1 MPLLGLGIP
10 SDVEVA
16 FDGAT
21 VGKVYKSPRDPM
33 VLVGLVI
40 TSPVNGGT
48 LAIFCDCPSYGARVG
63 APGLA
68 KLAREAL
75 MRVGPREA
83 VAARRVSLI
92 ATDGAHAKGGPASK
106 RGSSPAAAE
115 YFRILG
121 RGEAA
126 REVWDDFRR
135 ADIAGARACRSEPL
149 YQAFSEVTRGT
160 YKLYGFGQ
168 GRALKRAVSK
178 FLGQKDLAVTFAQGA
193 QVENTMPATDLQ
205 VT

>member
-106 RGSSPAAAE
+106 RGSSPAAA
-115 YFRILG
+115 
-121 RGEAA
+121 
-126 REVWDDFRR
+126 
-135 ADIAGARACRSEPL
+135 
-149 YQAFSEVTRGT
+149 
-160 YKLYGFGQ
+160 
-168 GRALKRAVSK
+168 
-178 FLGQKDLAVTFAQGA
+178 
-193 QVENTMPATDLQ
+193 
-205 VT
+205 